1 MGFGPVPLGA
11 RGRKSGQESEM
22 PSGQQVTLALGVG
35 YILGRGRKRKLAIMA
50 GTTALVG
57 ASSGPVGVLVRRG
70 TKMVVSRLGPAGA
83 LGKVSP
89 EVGEIAGLVRGDL
102 LNAGKSAASAAVR
115 GRIESL
121 SDSLHDRA
129 ETLRNPVE
137 EVTGTVLPTEDG
149 DEDQDSERANRSPAS
164 SGRRAADSTSTARTS
179 AARSSTARGTRRA
192 TGGTRA
198 AAASGRRTAS
208 APARRGASGGSSA
221 RGARADAEKGSAA
234 QRGSSAAG
242 TGSTARARQR
252 PARESGSARPVRRA
266 ARPASQG
273 R

>member
-1 MGFGPVPLGA
+1 
-11 RGRKSGQESEM
+11 M

-57 ASSGPVGVLVRRG
+57 ASSGPAGVLVRRG
-70 TKMVVSRLGPAGA
+70 TKMAVSRLGPAGA

-89 EVGEIAGLVRGDL
+89 EVGEIAGLLRGEL

-164 SGRRAADSTSTARTS
+164 SGRRAAASSSTARTS
-179 AARSSTARGTRRA
+179 TARGTGRA

-198 AAASGRRTAS
+198 AAASGGRAAS

-221 RGARADAEKGSAA
+221 RGARAGAEKGSAA

>member
-1 MGFGPVPLGA
+1 
-11 RGRKSGQESEM
+11 M
-22 PSGQQVTLALGVG
+22 PSGQQVTLALGAG
-35 YILGRGRKRKLAIMA
+35 YILGRWRKRKLAIMA

-57 ASSGPVGVLVRRG
+57 TSSGPAGMLVRRG
-70 TKMVVSRLGPAGA
+70 TKMAVSRLGPAGV

-129 ETLRNPVE
+129 ETLRNPVQ
-137 EVTGTVLPTEDG
+137 EVTGTVLPNEDG
-149 DEDQDSERANRSPAS
+149 DEDEDNERASRSPAS
-164 SGRRAADSTSTARTS
+164 SGRRSAASSTART
-179 AARSSTARGTRRA
+179 STARGTRRA

-198 AAASGRRTAS
+198 AATSGRRTAS
-208 APARRGASGGSSA
+208 APARRGGSGSSSA
-221 RGARADAEKGSAA
+221 RGARAGAEKGSAA

-266 ARPASQG
+266 SRPASQG